1 MKTIAW
7 VLLVLASALGCGRRP
22 SQRPP
27 STDASDQSEPQVQP
41 SPLEPRR
48 VELMQG
54 KPVDLGG
61 GTSVELKSV
70 MYAHLSGSR
79 NSSLLTMDVT
89 RGVQHEQVTL
99 DRLDPVGAEGPRYRL
114 VMGLRIAIDY
124 VDAYHQPSTAAIL
137 VLPE

>member
-1 MKTIAW
+1 
-7 VLLVLASALGCGRRP
+7 
-22 SQRPP
+22 
-27 STDASDQSEPQVQP
+27 
-41 SPLEPRR
+41 
-48 VELMQG
+48 MQG

-89 RGVQHEQVTL
+89 RGEQHEQVTL
-99 DRLDPVGAEGPRYRL
+99 DRLDPVGAEGPKYRP

-124 VDAYHQPSTAAIL
+124 VDAYHQPSTAAVL
-137 VLPE
+137 VVPE